1 MKSPVHHADKKTPAC
16 LDPAQQTG
24 DFMPKRAFLR
34 RLLAG
39 AAAAACALAAPCS
52 FAQDWPAKPIRII
65 VSFAPGGLTDTIA
78 RALAPALQQGF
89 GQPIVIEN
97 RPGAGGTVAEGL
109 LAKASPDGYTLLLSA
124 DSVPANPHLI
134 ANLPYDTFKDLEPVS
149 LLARI
154 PLVFLVNNAVPAST
168 VKDFVTYAKNPTS
181 KPSYA
186 SPGVGTSNHLY
197 FEVFKDMTG
206 IELPHLAYKGG
217 GPAMTDLVGGHVQ
230 AMLISST
237 LAVPQAAAGKV
248 KALAV
253 TSDKRLAQLPDVPTF
268 AEAGYPD
275 FKPQQWTGL
284 FVPAGTPPAV
294 VARIGNEF
302 AKALKSPEVIT
313 RLRELNA
320 EPVMSTQAEFAA
332 YLKRENETLGRLIK
346 ARHITAQ

>member
-1 MKSPVHHADKKTPAC
+1 M
-16 LDPAQQTG
+16 
-24 DFMPKRAFLR
+24 FKRAFLR
-34 RLLAG
+34 LATVAVAAGCSLLSAP
-39 AAAAACALAAPCS
+39 AALA
-52 FAQDWPAKPIRII
+52 QDYPSRPIRVL

-78 RALAPALQQGF
+78 RALQPQLQESF
-89 GQPIVIEN
+89 GQPILIEN
-97 RPGAGGTVAEGL
+97 KPGAGGTVAEAL
-109 LAKASPDGYTLLLSA
+109 LAKAAPDGYTILLSA

-134 ANLPYDTFKDLEPVS
+134 ANLSYDSSRDLQPVS

-154 PLVFLVNNAVPAST
+154 PLVLLVNNTVPAAT
-168 VKDFVTYAKNPTS
+168 VKDFVAWAKKNDQA
-181 KPSYA
+181 SYA
-186 SPGVGTSNHLY
+186 SPGIGTSNHLS

-237 LAVPQAAAGKV
+237 LAVPQVKGGKV

-253 TSDKRLAQLPDVPTF
+253 TSERRLAQLPDVPTF

-284 FVPAGTPPAV
+284 FVPAGTPAAV
-294 VARIGNEF
+294 VARIHGEF
-302 AKALKSPEVIT
+302 AKALKSPEVIA
-313 RLRELNA
+313 RLQDLNA
-320 EPVMSTQAEFAA
+320 EPVMNSQAEFAA

-346 ARHITAQ
+346 ARHISAQ

>member
-1 MKSPVHHADKKTPAC
+1 
-16 LDPAQQTG
+16 
-24 DFMPKRAFLR
+24 MPKRAFLR

-39 AAAAACALAAPCS
+39 AAAAAFALAAPCS
-52 FAQDWPAKPIRII
+52 FAQDWPGKPIRII

-89 GQPIVIEN
+89 GQTIVIEN

-109 LAKASPDGYTLLLSA
+109 LAKANPDGYTLLLSA

-154 PLVFLVNNAVPAST
+154 PLVFLVNNSVPANT
-168 VKDFVTYAKNPTS
+168 MKEFVSYAKNGAS
-181 KPSYA
+181 KASYA

-206 IELPHLAYKGG
+206 IDLPHVAYKGG
-217 GPAMTDLVGGHVQ
+217 GPAITDLVGGHVQ

-237 LAVPQAAAGKV
+237 LAVPQVAGGKAR
-248 KALAV
+248 ALAV
-253 TSDKRLAQLPDVPTF
+253 TSEQRLAQLPDVPTF
-268 AEAGYPD
+268 AEAGNPN

-294 VARIGNEF
+294 VARIRAEF
-302 AKALKSPEVIT
+302 ARALKSPDVLA
-313 RLRELNA
+313 RLQDLNA
-320 EPVMSTQAEFAA
+320 EPVMSTQADFTA
-332 YLKRENETLGRLIK
+332 YLHRENETLGRLIK
-346 ARHITAQ
+346 

>member
-1 MKSPVHHADKKTPAC
+1 
-16 LDPAQQTG
+16 
-24 DFMPKRAFLR
+24 MPKRAFLR

-39 AAAAACALAAPCS
+39 AVAAACALAAPSS
-52 FAQDWPAKPIRII
+52 FAEDWPAKPIRII

-89 GQPIVIEN
+89 GQPIVIDN
-97 RPGAGGTVAEGL
+97 RPGAGGTVAEGV
-109 LAKASPDGYTLLLSA
+109 LAKAAPDGYTLLLSA

-134 ANLPYDTFKDLEPVS
+134 ASLPYDTFKDLQPVS

-154 PLVFLVNNAVPAST
+154 PLVFLVNNSVPAAT
-168 VKDFVTYAKNPTS
+168 VQEFVTYAKKNNNV
-181 KPSYA
+181 SYA
-186 SPGVGTSNHLY
+186 SPGIGTSNHLY

-206 IELPHLAYKGG
+206 LELPHLPYKGG

-237 LAVPQAAAGKV
+237 LAVPQVNAGKAR
-248 KALAV
+248 ALAV
-253 TSDKRLAQLPDVPTF
+253 TSEKRLAQLPDVPTF

-294 VARIGNEF
+294 VARISSEF
-302 AKALKSPEVIT
+302 AKALNSPEVIA
-313 RLRELNA
+313 RLRDLNA
-320 EPVMSTQAEFAA
+320 EPVMSTQPEFAA
-332 YLKRENETLGRLIK
+332 YLRREYDTLGKLIQARGIK
-346 ARHITAQ
+346 AN